1 MTNRFSITLAMAL
14 AVTLA
19 SGARAAR
26 ARDASA
32 VIDKG
37 IQALG
42 GQEKLDKVKA
52 ASWTSKGTFTFG
64 GSDNAATFRHT
75 VQGLD
80 HIREE
85 FEGNFGGMQVKG
97 VGVLAGDKGW
107 RFFAGMKMTL
117 DKDALADEKRSL
129 YLTFIPMTLV
139 ALKGSGF
146 KTEGIPEIK
155 VGDKP
160 AAGLKVTAPDG
171 KDFSLYFDKE
181 SGLPV
186 RMVAKV
192 SGFGGQPFTQETTYS
207 DYQDMGG
214 IKKAMK
220 ISSKRDG
227 EKFIEEQITEF
238 KVLDQVDPKTFA
250 EPE

>member
-1 MTNRFSITLAMAL
+1 MTKKIGITLALMLAVALPAL
-14 AVTLA
+14 ARGAAQDANATL
-19 SGARAAR
+19 
-26 ARDASA
+26 
-32 VIDKG
+32 DKA

-42 GQEKLDKVKA
+42 GQEKLDRAKA
-52 ASWTSKGTFTFG
+52 VSWTSKGTITFMG
-64 GSDNAATFRHT
+64 TDNPMTIRST

-80 HIREE
+80 HLRQDFDGE
-85 FEGNFGGMQVKG
+85 FGGMQIKG
-97 VGVLAGDKGW
+97 VSVMAGEKGW
-107 RFFAGMKMTL
+107 RVVAGQKTEL
-117 DKDALADEKRSL
+117 DKSSLADQKRLL
-129 YLTFIPMTLV
+129 YVDVVPVTIV

-146 KTEGIPEIK
+146 KTEPIAEIK

-160 AAGLKVTAPDG
+160 AVGLKVTAPDG

-186 RMVAKV
+186 RLVAKV
-192 SGFGGQPFTQETTYS
+192 TGFDGQPFNQETTYS

-214 IKKAMK
+214 IKKATK

-238 KVLDQVDPKTFA
+238 KVLDQVEPKAFD
-250 EPE
+250 EPQ